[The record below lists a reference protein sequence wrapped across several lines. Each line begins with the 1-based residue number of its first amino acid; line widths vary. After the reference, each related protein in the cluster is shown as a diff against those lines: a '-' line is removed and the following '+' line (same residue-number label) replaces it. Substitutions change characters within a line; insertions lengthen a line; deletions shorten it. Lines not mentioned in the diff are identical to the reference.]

1 MKKQFKTYNLSI
13 PIRIGIAP
21 KSLSKDIA
29 MLELLRGVGDKN
41 NTQYTKDSFI
51 EEIENG
57 NVLVVLLKD
66 DPIAYAVINNND
78 IVELYISYSFRSSE
92 LEELMK
98 KYIASNL

>member
-21 KSLSKDIA
+21 KSLSKDKA
-29 MLELLRGVGDKN
+29 MLELLRGVGDRN

-66 DPIAYAVINNND
+66 DPIAYAVISNSE
-78 IVELYISYSFRSSE
+78 IVELYISYSFRSSK
-92 LEELMK
+92 LEELMR
-98 KYIASNL
+98 KYVENHF

>member
-1 MKKQFKTYNLSI
+1 MKKQFKTYSLSVSI
-13 PIRIGIAP
+13 KIGIAP
-21 KSLSKDIA
+21 KSLSKDVA
-29 MLELLRGVGDKN
+29 MFELLRGVGDKN

-78 IVELYISYSFRSSE
+78 IVELYISYSFRSSK
-92 LEELMK
+92 LEELMR
-98 KYIASNL
+98 KYVENHF